1 MTQDSCTGPAACL
14 YALTKNRIFALK
26 IFSMIDKLNIV
37 KQRFDEVSDLIIQ
50 PDIISDQKRYV
61 QLNKE
66 YKDLKAIM
74 DRREQYMELQDRI
87 TEAEEII
94 ADGSDAEMVE
104 MARQQLDEAKESLPA
119 LEEEI
124 KMMLIPKDP
133 EDAKDVVME
142 IRAGTGGDEA
152 SIFAGD
158 LFRMYT
164 KYCESK
170 GWRTNVIDLSEG
182 TSGGYKEI
190 HFEVSG
196 EDVYGTLKFEA
207 GVHRVQRVPQTET
220 QGRVHTSAATVM
232 VLPEAEDF
240 DVQIDPKDVRIDY
253 FCSSGPGGQ
262 SVNTTYSAV
271 RLTHLPTGLVAQCQD
286 EKSQHKNKDK
296 AFKVLRSR
304 LYDLELAKK
313 QEEDAAKRN
322 SQVSSGDRSAKIR
335 TYNYPQGRVTDHRIG
350 LTLYDLQNI
359 IDGDIQKIIDELMLV
374 ENTEKLKEASEIF

>member
-1 MTQDSCTGPAACL
+1 ML
-14 YALTKNRIFALK
+14 E
-26 IFSMIDKLNIV
+26 KLQIV

-50 PDIISDQKRYV
+50 PNIITDQKRYV

-66 YKDLKAIM
+66 YKDLRLLM
-74 DRREQYMELQDRI
+74 DKREEYLSLSDNI
-87 TEAEEII
+87 NEAEEII
-94 ADGSDAEMVE
+94 SDGSDAEMVE
-104 MARQQLDEAKESLPA
+104 MAKMELDEAKERIPL
-119 LEEEI
+119 LEDEI
-124 KMMLIPKDP
+124 KFLLVPKDP
-133 EDAKDVVME
+133 EDAKNAVME

-170 GWRTNVIDLSEG
+170 GWKTSTVDFSEG
-182 TSGGYKEI
+182 TSGGFKEI
-190 HFEVSG
+190 QFEITG

-232 VLPEAEDF
+232 VFPEAEEF
-240 DVQIDPKDVRIDY
+240 DVQIEQKDVRVDY

-271 RLTHLPTGLVAQCQD
+271 RLTHVPTGLVAQCQD
-286 EKSQHKNKDK
+286 QKSQHKNKEK

-313 QEEDAAKRN
+313 QAEDAIKRG
-322 SQVSSGDRSAKIR
+322 SMVTSGDRSAKIR
-335 TYNYPQGRVTDHRIG
+335 TYNYSQGRVTDHRIN
-350 LTLYDLQNI
+350 LTLYDLSNI
-359 IDGDIQKIIDELMLV
+359 INGDIQKIIDELQLV
-374 ENTEKLKEASEIF
+374 NNTEKLKETEETF